1 MIPPDERAIKALAH
15 VAQNASVITEWL
27 RKWATTELKRLPAV
41 VNNTAVAQ
49 GRCQVL
55 EEVSD
60 LFEKA
65 PALAAELN
73 AKQPRVKPRIPIGA

>member
-1 MIPPDERAIKALAH
+1 MISPDDREIKAVAH
-15 VAQNASVITEWL
+15 VAQNAPAVGEWL

-55 EEVSD
+55 EEVAD

-73 AKQPRVKPRIPIGA
+73 AKQPRAKPRIPIGA

>member
-1 MIPPDERAIKALAH
+1 MIPPDAQTIKALAH
-15 VAQNASVITEWL
+15 VAQNVPAVGGWL
-27 RKWATTELKRLPAV
+27 KKWSTTELKRLPIA

-55 EEVSD
+55 EEISD

-73 AKQPRVKPRIPIGA
+73 AKQPRAEPRIPIGA